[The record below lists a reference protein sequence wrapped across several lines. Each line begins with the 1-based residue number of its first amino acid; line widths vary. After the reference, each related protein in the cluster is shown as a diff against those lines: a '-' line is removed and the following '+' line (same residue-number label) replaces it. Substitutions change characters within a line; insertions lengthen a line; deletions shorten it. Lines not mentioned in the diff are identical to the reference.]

1 MCARA
6 SGELSECVPTRW
18 METKD
23 IRIWGRSRERYQSQA
38 QRIEG
43 GNPLFSILAHREMRE
58 LILGGLHLFFPLSI
72 CLYSTIFASWHSLR
86 SLPNVTLSPT
96 LLCLILALFFFSHS
110 HHSFSFFASSPSLLY
125 VPFFF
130 LCPQFSIFL
139 PGVPPCMVYGFMM
152 HGNLAAN
159 MFICSFFVFLFAV
172 SRFFLFFR
180 LVTNIDGASGMFTFD
195 SSVYRTGE
203 TYRQES
209 RRGQN
214 RKAEG

>member
-1 MCARA
+1 MLPA
-6 SGELSECVPTRW
+6 SSVSVPTRW

-72 CLYSTIFASWHSLR
+72 CLYSTSFASWHSLR
-86 SLPNVTLSPT
+86 SPQTSRYPPP
-96 LLCLILALFFFSHS
+96 HS
-110 HHSFSFFASSPSLLY
+110 SVSSSPCFSALIPIIHFFCIFFPRLR
-125 VPFFF
+125 PFLF

-139 PGVPPCMVYGFMM
+139 PGVPPRMVYGFMM

-159 MFICSFFVFLFAV
+159 TFICSFFVFLFAV
-172 SRFFLFFR
+172 SRFFFFFR
-180 LVTNIDGASGMFTFD
+180 LVADIDGASGMFTFD
-195 SSVYRTGE
+195 SSIYRAGE
-203 TYRQES
+203 TYRQEN

>member
-1 MCARA
+1 MPRGDLCPARLAMCARA
-6 SGELSECVPTRW
+6 SGELSECVPTQW

-86 SLPNVTLSPT
+86 SLPNVTLPPPPPT
-96 LLCLILALFFFSHS
+96 PPSHS
-110 HHSFSFFASSPSLLY
+110 RLVFLLSFPSSIFFCIFSFPPLR
-125 VPFFF
+125 PFLF

-152 HGNLAAN
+152 HGNLATN
-159 MFICSFFVFLFAV
+159 TFICSFFVFLFAV
-172 SRFFLFFR
+172 SHFFFFSPCYR
-180 LVTNIDGASGMFTFD
+180 HWRCFWDVYIQLEHIQSGGNI
-195 SSVYRTGE
+195 
-203 TYRQES
+203 
-209 RRGQN
+209 
-214 RKAEG
+214 